1 MNDKSRKPGS
11 KVKPKKL
18 SPDQIKSSLAT
29 MKLLEIFE
37 KADPE
42 TKRMIG
48 KLLKKK
54 KGGLVQ
60 KK

>member
-1 MNDKSRKPGS
+1 
-11 KVKPKKL
+11 
-18 SPDQIKSSLAT
+18 

-54 KGGLVQ
+54 KGGLV
-60 KK
+60 KKK

>member
-1 MNDKSRKPGS
+1 MTAKIES
-11 KVKPKKL
+11 KIKPKKL

-29 MKLLEIFE
+29 MKLLEVFM
-37 KADPE
+37 KSDPE
-42 TKRMIG
+42 TQRMIG

-54 KGGLVQ
+54 KGGLVR